1 MIRKRA
7 SSRSD
12 SAVEGRGDRAGAT
25 VFFPEVGQKKLK
37 LKFARLQV
45 VG

>member
-1 MIRKRA
+1 ML
-7 SSRSD
+7 
-12 SAVEGRGDRAGAT
+12 AVEGRGDRAAAT
-25 VFFPEVGQKKLK
+25 VFFKSAGQKKLK